1 MTDTA
6 SIEIRVENDDFTSQ
20 YGRPDIPMFR
30 DNANGT
36 VELYDIPNATTI
48 PVKYAAQAEAEGG
61 TDRRG
66 VRLTITRDN
75 AGMQLNVAAA
85 NGVFRWELQPAHF
98 ADDCEGMDLLIGRL
112 IDSDTDNQTGEI
124 TTLGG

>member
-1 MTDTA
+1 MTER
-6 SIEIRVENDDFTSQ
+6 IEIRIEDDDFTSQ

-30 DNANGT
+30 ANDDRT

-61 TDRRG
+61 MDWRG

-75 AGMQLNVAAA
+75 DGMQLNATAA
-85 NGVFRWELQPAHF
+85 NGVFQWELQPAHF
-98 ADDCEGMDLLIGRL
+98 ADGCEGIELLIG
-112 IDSDTDNQTGEI
+112 
-124 TTLGG
+124 